1 MTETGLTPRLNQ
13 QHNDMKIYSVN
24 RSEDGLMTQVFTNIK
39 ALYNGITEYGYSAET
54 ITMVS
59 RPEDRSNMQGYKF
72 TDVKFTYANLVKAL
86 RDSSDGGRLY
96 ERVTINC
103 ENDNFMYVAEHQIV
117 SK

>member
-1 MTETGLTPRLNQ
+1 
-13 QHNDMKIYSVN
+13 MKIYSVN
-24 RSEDGLMTQVFTNIK
+24 KSEDGLMTQVFTNIK
-39 ALYNGITEYGYSAET
+39 ALYNGILYDGYKAET

-59 RPEDRSNMQGYKF
+59 RPNDRSNMQGYKF

-86 RDSSDGGRLY
+86 RDSSNGGRFY

-103 ENDNFMYVAEHQIV
+103 SGGNEMYIAEHEVI

>member
-1 MTETGLTPRLNQ
+1 MGEHSELIHVLTN
-13 QHNDMKIYSVN
+13 NKNMKIYSVN
-24 RSEDGLMTQVFTNIK
+24 KSEDGLMTQVFTNIK
-39 ALYNGITEYGYSAET
+39 ALYNGLSEHGYSAET

-59 RPEDRSNMQGYKF
+59 RPEDRSNTQGYKF

-96 ERVTINC
+96 EHVTINC
-103 ENDNFMYVAEHQIV
+103 KRDNFMYVAEHPIV

>member
-1 MTETGLTPRLNQ
+1 
-13 QHNDMKIYSVN
+13 MKIYSVN
-24 RSEDGLMTQVFTNIK
+24 KSEDGLMTQVFTNIK
-39 ALYNGITEYGYSAET
+39 ALYNGIVEYGYNAET

-103 ENDNFMYVAEHQIV
+103 ERDNFMYVSEHQIV